1 MSDTSFFRGIWQG
14 RIHSPDLLPP
24 ISSEPSDADFRCLAE
39 SLPTLC
45 WMARGD
51 GYIVWYNRRW
61 YDYTGTAPDEM
72 EGWGWEKVHDPDVLD
87 EVKTKWQRSI
97 DGGFPFEMVF
107 PLRGADG
114 VFRPFLTR
122 VSPVTDPS
130 GKVVRWFGVNT
141 EVGAQLK
148 AETQRDET
156 RAEYDVLTNA
166 MPQMVWSTRP
176 DGYHDF
182 YNDKWYEF
190 TGVPEGST
198 DGEAWN
204 GMFHPQDQE
213 RAWAAWRHSLATGE
227 PYEIEYRLRD
237 RNGDYR
243 WVLGRASPVRDSDGS
258 IRRWIGTCT
267 DIHEAKKMSERNEVL
282 SRELSHRI
290 KNIFAII
297 AGLIGLSARSEP
309 EAKVFAR
316 QLSGRIASLGRAHD
330 FARPHSEESRPVT
343 GEITL
348 NGLLENLLA
357 PYQDADGRRIRIT
370 GDDPPIDDRGA
381 TPLALLFH
389 ELATNAAKYGAL
401 SVPDGHIAVHSV
413 IDGKNI
419 ATRWQ
424 EIGGPALAEQ
434 PTPSGFGSQLVKMS
448 VEQQMLGTISQQWN
462 PEGLVVEVELP
473 LESLSRSITA

>member
-1 MSDTSFFRGIWQG
+1 MSDTNFFRGIWQG
-14 RIHSPDLLPP
+14 RIQSPDPLPP
-24 ISSEPSDADFRCLAE
+24 SSRGPTEVDFRCFAE

-61 YDYTGTAPDEM
+61 YDYTGTTPEEM
-72 EGWGWEKVHDPDVLD
+72 QGWGWTKVHDHEVLDDVLAQ
-87 EVKTKWQRSI
+87 WQRSI
-97 DGGFPFEMVF
+97 DEAVPFEMVF

-130 GKVVRWFGVNT
+130 GEVVRWFGVNT
-141 EVGAQLK
+141 EIGAQMR
-148 AETQRDET
+148 AEEQRDES
-156 RAEYDVLTNA
+156 RAEFEILTNA

-204 GMFHPQDQE
+204 GMFHPDDQE
-213 RAWAAWRHSLATGE
+213 HAWAAWRHSLATGD

-237 RNGDYR
+237 RHGDYR
-243 WVLGRASPVRDSDGS
+243 WVLGRALPVRDAESAV
-258 IRRWIGTCT
+258 RRWIGTCT
-267 DIHEAKKMSERNEVL
+267 DIHEAKRTSEHNEVL

-309 EAKVFAR
+309 EAKGFAR
-316 QLSGRIASLGRAHD
+316 QLSDRIASLGRAHD
-330 FARPHSEESRPVT
+330 FARPHSEQSRPIVGEVT
-343 GEITL
+343 L
-348 NGLLENLLA
+348 RGLLENLLA
-357 PYQDADGRRIRIT
+357 PYQNADGTRIRIT
-370 GDDPPIDDRGA
+370 GDDPSVDDRGA

-401 SVPDGHIAVHSV
+401 SVPDGRVELQSTIETDRIVL
-413 IDGKNI
+413 
-419 ATRWQ
+419 TWQ
-424 EIGGPALAEQ
+424 EVEGPLVTGQ
-434 PTPSGFGSQLVKMS
+434 PDATGFGSQLVRMS
-448 VEQQMLGTISQQWN
+448 VEQQMLGSIFQRWE
-462 PEGLVVEVELP
+462 PDGLIVEVKLP
-473 LESLSRSITA
+473 LESLSRSTAA